1 MIFERLRGE
10 NGRKGIGMAVPR
22 NKTDLEA
29 HIAAQFDG
37 ANATTNQ
44 ITPADEAD
52 ALRALAALTPFED
65 ASSEL
70 AGSRMAPATT
80 DERGAVELATDAES
94 DSASIRD
101 KAITPQ
107 GMHAGIAAY
116 GEEDFPS
123 VVRNVR
129 PDWNATQGYASIA
142 NKPGDAS
149 ATADGLFTAANFIK
163 LQELVEAAALVGL
176 SLTLTR
182 FDNEN
187 PIVLNFQPA
196 VDARVSAG
204 TQDSVV
210 SVAEANGVVTITK
223 RSGAST
229 TINIPNHQASGL
241 NQSQVDARFYAL
253 MQAALTG
260 NTETGITV
268 TWESDHT
275 IDFVVASGGSTPA
288 VSTHQRYA
296 SIGADAT
303 FIATD
308 FDATNRDGAATTDD
322 IVVSG
327 APTGRSYLAFW
338 SAEALSSIQ
347 QENVFQNVN
356 LLDGRHFPTTPAR
369 LTIGGDNGYLYAS
382 VVTLPQGAINA
393 TWTLR

>member
-1 MIFERLRGE
+1 
-10 NGRKGIGMAVPR
+10 MAVPG

-65 ASSEL
+65 ATSVL
-70 AGSRMAPATT
+70 AGDRMAQATT
-80 DERGAVELATDAES
+80 DARGAIEIATDAES

-116 GEEDFPS
+116 NEDDFPR
-123 VVRNVR
+123 VIRNIR

-142 NKPGDAS
+142 NKPGS
-149 ATADGLFTAANFIK
+149 VTELIDGLMTAAAYTK
-163 LQELVEAAALVGL
+163 LREVIEEVGA
-176 SLTLTR
+176 SGLTITFTR
-182 FDNEN
+182 FDNQN
-187 PIVLNFQPA
+187 PIVINLQSA

-210 SVAEANGVVTITK
+210 SVVEANGVVTITK

-229 TINIPNHQASGL
+229 AITIPNHQASGL

-275 IDFVVASGGSTPA
+275 IDFVVGSGGSTPA

-296 SIGADAT
+296 SIGADDT
-303 FIATD
+303 FVATD

-322 IVVSG
+322 IAVSG
-327 APTGRSYLAFW
+327 APSGRSYLAFW
-338 SAEALSSIQ
+338 SAEELTSIQ

-356 LLDGRHFPTTPAR
+356 LMDGRHFPTTAAR
-369 LTIGGDNGYLYAS
+369 LTIDGDNGYLYVSLA
-382 VVTLPQGAINA
+382 TLPQGAINA

>member
-1 MIFERLRGE
+1 
-10 NGRKGIGMAVPR
+10 MAVPR

-52 ALRALAALTPFED
+52 ALRALSALTPFED
-65 ASSEL
+65 ATSVL
-70 AGSRMAPATT
+70 AGDRMAQATT
-80 DERGAVELATDAES
+80 DARGAIEIATDAES

-116 GEEDFPS
+116 NESDFPP
-123 VVRNVR
+123 VIRNIR
-129 PDWNATQGYASIA
+129 PDWNATRGYASIA
-142 NKPGDAS
+142 NKPGS
-149 ATADGLFTAANFIK
+149 VTELIDGLMTAAAYTK
-163 LQELVEAAALVGL
+163 LREVIEEVGA
-176 SLTLTR
+176 SGLTITFTR
-182 FDNEN
+182 FDNQN
-187 PIVLNFQPA
+187 PIVINLQTA

-210 SVAEANGVVTITK
+210 SVVEAGGVVTVTK
-223 RSGAST
+223 RSGDAT
-229 TINIPNHQASGL
+229 TITIPNHQASGL

-275 IDFVVASGGSTPA
+275 IDFVVSSGGSTPA

-296 SIGADAT
+296 SIGADNA
-303 FIATD
+303 FVAAD
-308 FDATNRDGAATTDD
+308 FDAANRDGAATTDD
-322 IVVSG
+322 IAVSG
-327 APTGRSYLAFW
+327 APAGRSYLAFW
-338 SAEALSSIQ
+338 SAEELTSIQ

-356 LLDGRHFPTTPAR
+356 LMDGRHFPTTAAR
-369 LTIGGDNGYLYAS
+369 LTIGGDNGYLYVS
-382 VVTLPQGAINA
+382 VATLPQGAINA